1 MKDLPKNKEHTTL
14 SNKLTLCNLCV
25 LCKVLHYREREDAS
39 ARACVSEKEI
49 FHLYELIHV
58 LLVFPFASVVAVE
71 KKKKRKSY
79 GRLEIPTEEQMAT
92 NQKNDLSWP
101 FRVPCLPRENVERW
115 VGEQV
120 L

>member
-25 LCKVLHYREREDAS
+25 LRKVLHYRESEEAS

-58 LLVFPFASVVAVE
+58 LLVFPFASVVAVD
-71 KKKKRKSY
+71 KK
-79 GRLEIPTEEQMAT
+79 
-92 NQKNDLSWP
+92 
-101 FRVPCLPRENVERW
+101 
-115 VGEQV
+115 
-120 L
+120 